1 MVPPI
6 MVVHDHEQECY
17 AKKLGSYLQG
27 QGHK

>member
-1 MVPPI
+1 

-27 QGHK
+27 QGHNEGSYL